1 MDLVKATRDKKIT
14 CKTSTQK
21 LKETN
26 MESRKSKQPG
36 LQQKNRDKMKTQIL
50 EGHLLRQAAQKRSV

>member
-1 MDLVKATRDKKIT
+1 MDLVKAPRDKKIT
-14 CKTSTQK
+14 CKMSTQK

-36 LQQKNRDKMKTQIL
+36 LQQKIGTN
-50 EGHLLRQAAQKRSV
+50 